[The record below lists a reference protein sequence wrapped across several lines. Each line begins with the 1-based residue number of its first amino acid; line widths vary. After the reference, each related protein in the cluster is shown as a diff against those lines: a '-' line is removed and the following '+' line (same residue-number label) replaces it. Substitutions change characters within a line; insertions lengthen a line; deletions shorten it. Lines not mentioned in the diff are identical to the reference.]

1 MNYCPERPAKV
12 KLSTF
17 KVTITPHF
25 TAKHEASHLSIHLS
39 LQSPNCT
46 THHPL
51 FLFETYYGNV
61 PANPFTEGDITASDA
76 AGPLPLYFT
85 NSTENPE
92 GPDQEWRVNRDTIGD
107 IQLKFSVSP
116 RHVDIKTPIGPRVD
130 LRRDQGGLIGN
141 GRYFLPRPA
150 QKDQMYHY
158 IVTWDIARAPAGT
171 RAVWSFGEG
180 TAGSV
185 TKIGDAMVIA
195 NSVFMVGP
203 IHSYPNG
210 STQSI
215 ASATMN
221 DDDMGCIALARNSVS
236 VAGNQKIIA
245 APSTTQVFWFGTL
258 PDNLWRLNQYN
269 IQLFPRL
276 AAFFRSDENT
286 SYRIFIR
293 RVVRGFGGHSCLD
306 SYVLEY
312 DQDSWKEADEELV
325 ALFSHEMIHS
335 FVMMGPEPDGYD
347 NGWFTEGLAQFY
359 SAFLPYRFGLRGEDY
374 LRNRLNASLS
384 AYGTSPRIGMDILDS
399 QKEFYND
406 WYAELIP
413 YMRGC
418 AYLLQIDS
426 RLRKRTG
433 SFSSHQNSP
442 MDEIVIDM
450 AKRWRN
456 GVQLQA
462 RDWLSY
468 LYPYLGEHMAQELQ
482 DMLRGKVLDMR
493 ETIIIHKNWTLS
505 PTEQE
510 ILEFGFALSSIN
522 KRIICG
528 LIPGSRAA
536 YAGLEDGLPLL
547 SISRAGR
554 CSGSLSE
561 NMDLIIRKKG
571 GAKVHISYWPRS
583 FDKARVWQL
592 L

>member
-1 MNYCPERPAKV
+1 MNYCPERPAQV
-12 KLSTF
+12 NLSTF

-39 LQSPNCT
+39 LQSPNRAA
-46 THHPL
+46 HHPL

-61 PANPFTEGDITASDA
+61 PANPFTEGDILASDA

-85 NSTENPE
+85 NPTENPE
-92 GPDQEWRVNRDTIGD
+92 GPDQEWRVNRDTLGD
-107 IQLKFSVSP
+107 IQLQFSVFP
-116 RHVDIKTPIGPRVD
+116 RHVDITTPIGPRVD

-180 TAGSV
+180 TGGSV
-185 TKIGDAMVIA
+185 TKTGDAMVIA

-210 STQSI
+210 RTQI
-215 ASATMN
+215 P
-221 DDDMGCIALARNSVS
+221 L
-236 VAGNQKIIA
+236 K
-245 APSTTQVFWFGTL
+245 VFWFGTL

-276 AAFFRSDENT
+276 AAFFRSNENT

-306 SYVLEY
+306 SYVFEY

-359 SAFLPYRFGLRGEDY
+359 SACLPYRFGLRGEDY

-384 AYGTSPRIGMDILDS
+384 AYGTSPQIGMDILDS

-433 SFSSHQNSP
+433 SFSLYQNSP
-442 MDEIVIDM
+442 MDEIIIDM
-450 AKRWRN
+450 AKHWRN

-462 RDWLSY
+462 RDWLGY
-468 LYPYLGEHMAQELQ
+468 LYPYLGEHIAQELQ
-482 DMLRGKVLDMR
+482 NMLRGK
-493 ETIIIHKNWTLS
+493 
-505 PTEQE
+505 QE

-536 YAGLEDGLPLL
+536 YAGLKDGLPLL

-554 CSGSLSE
+554 CSVSLSE
-561 NMDLIIRKKG
+561 NMDLIIRTKE

>member
-12 KLSTF
+12 NLSTF

-25 TAKHEASHLSIHLS
+25 TAHEASHLSIHLS
-39 LQSPNCT
+39 LQSPSCAA
-46 THHPL
+46 HHPL

-61 PANPFTEGDITASDA
+61 PANPFTESDITASDA
-76 AGPLPLYFT
+76 AGRLPLYFT
-85 NSTENPE
+85 NPTENPE
-92 GPDQEWRVNRDTIGD
+92 GPDQEWRVNRDTVGD
-107 IQLKFSVSP
+107 IQLRFSVFP
-116 RHVDIKTPIGPRVD
+116 RHVDITTPIGPRVD

-150 QKDQMYHY
+150 QDQMYHY
-158 IVTWDIARAPAGT
+158 IVTWDVTRAPAGT

-180 TAGSV
+180 PGSV
-185 TKIGDAMVIA
+185 TKTGDPMVIV

-210 STQSI
+210 TQSI
-215 ASATMN
+215 ASGTMD
-221 DDDMGCIALARNSVS
+221 DDDMGLALARNSVS
-236 VAGNQKIIA
+236 VAGDEGNTT
-245 APSTTQVFWFGTL
+245 APSTQVFWFGTL
-258 PDNLWRLNQYN
+258 PDNLGRLNQYN
-269 IQLFPRL
+269 IQLFPKL
-276 AAFFRSDENT
+276 AAFFRSDDA
-286 SYRIFIR
+286 SYHIFIR

-359 SAFLPYRFGLRGEDY
+359 SAYLPYRFGLRGEDY

-384 AYGTSPRIGMDILDS
+384 AYGTSPRIGMDALDS
-399 QKEFYND
+399 QKEFYDD
-406 WYAELIP
+406 WYAELVP

-426 RLRKRTG
+426 RLRKKTG
-433 SFSSHQNSP
+433 SFSLNQNSP

-450 AKRWRN
+450 AKHWRN

-462 RDWLSY
+462 RDWLGY
-468 LYPYLGEHMAQELQ
+468 LCPYLGEHVAQELQ
-482 DMLRGKVLDMR
+482 DMLRGKVLNMR
-493 ETIIIHKNWTLS
+493 ETIVIHESWALS

-536 YAGLEDGLPLL
+536 YAGLKDGLPLL
-547 SISRAGR
+547 SISRAGF
-554 CSGSLSE
+554 
-561 NMDLIIRKKG
+561 MD
-571 GAKVHISYWPRS
+571 
-583 FDKARVWQL
+583 
-592 L
+592 